1 MKVVSTLWHHP
12 QHLRILVLAQTD
24 RACAVVIT
32 FLNERKLGV
41 GVYDGLVEAA
51 DGVVLA
57 GVVVVVI
64 VVLGYEDHAREH
76 DAIGG
81 VAAVVVVVAAAE
93 GAAAKVGGEDEGGEE
108 EENAEGDGD
117 GVAEAEVG
125 EVRGGW
131 WRGERVEGG
140 H

>member
-24 RACAVVIT
+24 RAGAVVIT
-32 FLNERKLGV
+32 FLNVRKLGV
-41 GVYDGLVEAA
+41 GVYYGLVEAG

-57 GVVVVVI
+57 GGVI
-64 VVLGYEDHAREH
+64 VVVLGDEDHARED

-81 VAAVVVVVAAAE
+81 VVTGGVAVVVAVAE
-93 GAAAKVGGEDEGGEE
+93 GAAAEVGGEDEGGEE
-108 EENAEGDGD
+108 EEDAEGDGD